1 MTSYAFKQGIT
12 RNFIQKFSLLFQT
25 APFIS
30 ISKTKW
36 LMVHMGTIH
45 VYCKNHMEHTNKQ
58 QGNNVEHLTVKPD
71 VTGLLVPEVSLPF
84 CPLSDE
90 SPFLAGE
97 GEYSC
102 PDWP

>member
-1 MTSYAFKQGIT
+1 MTRDSTLHLRFE
-12 RNFIQKFSLLFQT
+12 
-25 APFIS
+25 
-30 ISKTKW
+30 TKW
-36 LMVHMGTIH
+36 LMMHMGTIH
-45 VYCKNHMEHTNKQ
+45 VYSKSHLEHINKQ
-58 QGNNVEHLTVKPD
+58 QGNNVEHLTVKSD
-71 VTGLLVPEVSLPF
+71 VAGLLVPEVSLPF